1 MTTSEVTDFARLPR
15 IALLGTVTTST
26 LGALLS
32 QLRAE
37 RHPARDGH
45 RQITVFHRTPIAH
58 VLFAFEPGGKLERHS
73 AQGEVTIHVLEGRL
87 LIEAD
92 GDEHDL
98 PAGHILILDPNVLH
112 DVRAPESSAMLLT
125 VHMSEGKKE

>member
-1 MTTSEVTDFARLPR
+1 M
-15 IALLGTVTTST
+15 
-26 LGALLS
+26 
-32 QLRAE
+32 
-37 RHPARDGH
+37 
-45 RQITVFHRTPIAH
+45 
-58 VLFAFEPGGKLERHS
+58 ERHS

-92 GDEHDL
+92 GDDHDL